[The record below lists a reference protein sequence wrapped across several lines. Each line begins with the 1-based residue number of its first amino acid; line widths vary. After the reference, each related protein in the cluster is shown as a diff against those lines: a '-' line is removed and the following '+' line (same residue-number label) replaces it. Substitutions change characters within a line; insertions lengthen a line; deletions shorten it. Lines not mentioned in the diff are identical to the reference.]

1 MENFKEKLKKLNGE
15 QVPRET
21 IINIMLY
28 MTVLIMPF
36 ILIPITFN
44 RYALGKLMFLYVVGI
59 FLTIN
64 LIRNGKFK
72 IRKEHIIVTIFIL
85 TIFIVC
91 VLSPYKKIAFIGNG
105 MRDEGFF
112 TILIY
117 VILFVASSVYLKI
130 TKKSVDII
138 LLFGSIHAVYG
149 ILEFFH
155 FDPIQK
161 LILEGIVADDSIG
174 FIGNKMNFSAYI
186 ILFLTISTCMYI
198 FEGKKRYFISTI
210 ILFTCLLCT
219 LTRSGWLAF
228 GVTLIIGLLFILKR
242 KECLKRA
249 LILTICFIL
258 ALVILNTASSGRVI
272 GRINTTVGE
281 VNGLKEEKEDIQE
294 DTKNDEEDTQNDEKS
309 NVIVNESLYS
319 RKEILKLH
327 WKAFLDKPLLGTGP
341 DTFNNRLM
349 DDYPAE
355 FVLKL
360 LTTGEGADKA
370 HNEYLEYASS
380 CGIFTAAS
388 YIILLIFIIKGLLKR
403 RKENDKYEIIL
414 LTVIAYMIQA
424 FFNISVTAVSP
435 LFWILLGYAVQI
447 IYEKN
452 ILKVQ

>member
-21 IINIMLY
+21 IINMMLY
-28 MTVLIMPF
+28 MTILIMPF

-72 IRKEHIIVTIFIL
+72 IRKEHIVATIFIL

-117 VILFVASSVYLKI
+117 VILFVASSIYLKI

-161 LILEGIVADDSIG
+161 LILGGILADESIG

-186 ILFLTISTCMYI
+186 ILFLLISTCMYI
-198 FEGKKRYFISTI
+198 FKGKKRYFISTI

-228 GVTLIIGLLFILKR
+228 GITLIIGLLFILKR

-249 LILTICFIL
+249 LILTICFVL
-258 ALVILNTASSGRVI
+258 SLVALNIASNGRVL

-281 VNGLKEEKEDIQE
+281 VNGLKEEKEDTQNYE
-294 DTKNDEEDTQNDEKS
+294 GDTKNDEES

-327 WKAFLDKPLLGTGP
+327 WKAFLDKPFLGTGP

-380 CGIFTAAS
+380 CGIFTATS

-403 RKENDKYEIIL
+403 RKENDKYIIL
-414 LTVIAYMIQA
+414 LLTIIAYMIQA
-424 FFNISVTAVSP
+424 FFNISITAVSP
-435 LFWILLGYAVQI
+435 LFWILLGYAVQT

-452 ILKVQ
+452 VLKAE